1 MGTRRT
7 RARRAAA
14 DGRLHERRQLQLAGV
29 GSNPGGVVARGSAR
43 GRRVARARR
52 RPASDLAADPR
63 LQNLA
68 ADPRLRPATGSPTR
82 DRRVDR
88 DGNRHRPRGFAVGGC
103 ACRESVVAVVDGA
116 RRRRGPLL
124 VSRRRRRPAG
134 TRRTR
139 GGDGVGDR
147 PGARAPRAH
156 ECDVNG
162 TRFAKLLGRAL
173 WTLRLR
179 RAEFAV
185 GECERERERE
195 RARERECERAYSRE
209 CECAHERECAHSYAP
224 SHVHSH
230 AHSYAPSHAHSHAHA
245 HCARASSLGDA
256 DAALAIRLEACEG
269 AVMDAGEQW
278 EPREAASAAM
288 DVAAAAASAAKAAGR
303 RVDDDENDDGE
314 DEATRARRAML
325 RRARDCVERCLVA
338 VGILERLEGDG

>member
-1 MGTRRT
+1 M
-7 RARRAAA
+7 
-14 DGRLHERRQLQLAGV
+14 
-29 GSNPGGVVARGSAR
+29 
-43 GRRVARARR
+43 
-52 RPASDLAADPR
+52 
-63 LQNLA
+63 
-68 ADPRLRPATGSPTR
+68 
-82 DRRVDR
+82 
-88 DGNRHRPRGFAVGGC
+88 GGC

-116 RRRRGPLL
+116 LADTDPSSFLDVDADPPEPDERAAATALALL
-124 VSRRRRRPAG
+124 
-134 TRRTR
+134 
-139 GGDGVGDR
+139 
-147 PGARAPRAH
+147 ARAPRAH

-185 GECERERERE
+185 GECERK
-195 RARERECERAYSRE
+195 RECACAYERE
-209 CECAHERECAHSYAP
+209 CECA
-224 SHVHSH
+224 HSH
-230 AHSYAPSHAHSHAHA
+230 AHSYAHSYTHSHAHSHAHA
-245 HCARASSLGDA
+245 HLRGSSSLGDA

-303 RVDDDENDDGE
+303 RVDNDENDDGK

>member
-1 MGTRRT
+1 M
-7 RARRAAA
+7 
-14 DGRLHERRQLQLAGV
+14 
-29 GSNPGGVVARGSAR
+29 
-43 GRRVARARR
+43 
-52 RPASDLAADPR
+52 
-63 LQNLA
+63 
-68 ADPRLRPATGSPTR
+68 
-82 DRRVDR
+82 
-88 DGNRHRPRGFAVGGC
+88 GGC

-116 RRRRGPLL
+116 LADADPSSFLDVDADPPEPDERAAATALALL
-124 VSRRRRRPAG
+124 
-134 TRRTR
+134 
-139 GGDGVGDR
+139 
-147 PGARAPRAH
+147 ARAPRAH

-185 GECERERERE
+185 GECERERECE

-209 CECAHERECAHSYAP
+209 CECACAYERECAHSYAP

-245 HCARASSLGDA
+245 HLRGSSSLGDA

>member
-1 MGTRRT
+1 M
-7 RARRAAA
+7 
-14 DGRLHERRQLQLAGV
+14 
-29 GSNPGGVVARGSAR
+29 
-43 GRRVARARR
+43 
-52 RPASDLAADPR
+52 
-63 LQNLA
+63 
-68 ADPRLRPATGSPTR
+68 
-82 DRRVDR
+82 
-88 DGNRHRPRGFAVGGC
+88 GGC

-116 RRRRGPLL
+116 LADADPSSFLDVDADPPEPDERAAATALALL
-124 VSRRRRRPAG
+124 
-134 TRRTR
+134 
-139 GGDGVGDR
+139 
-147 PGARAPRAH
+147 ARAPRAH

-185 GECERERERE
+185 GECERERE
-195 RARERECERAYSRE
+195 CERACARE
-209 CECAHERECAHSYAP
+209 CECACAYERECE
-224 SHVHSH
+224 
-230 AHSYAPSHAHSHAHA
+230 
-245 HCARASSLGDA
+245 CAYSRERISLRGSSSLGDA